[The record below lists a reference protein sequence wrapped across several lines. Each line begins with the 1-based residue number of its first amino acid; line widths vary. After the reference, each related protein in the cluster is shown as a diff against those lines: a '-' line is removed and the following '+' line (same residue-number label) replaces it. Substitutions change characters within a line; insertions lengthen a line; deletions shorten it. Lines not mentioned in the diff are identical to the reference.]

1 MLVVSWHYREG
12 VSTGCQLA
20 ITRTLQFWRSA
31 GHYRET
37 SVLAVS
43 WPLQG
48 GVSADCKLAI
58 TGMLQCWRLAVHY
71 RVLSV
76 CWALTLK
83 DMVNA
88 GKG

>member
-1 MLVVSWHYREG
+1 MLAVSWPLQG
-12 VSTGCQLA
+12 SVNAGCQLA
-20 ITRTLQFWRSA
+20 LQGRGQYELSVV
-31 GHYRET
+31 HYKDA
-37 SVLAVS
+37 SILAVS